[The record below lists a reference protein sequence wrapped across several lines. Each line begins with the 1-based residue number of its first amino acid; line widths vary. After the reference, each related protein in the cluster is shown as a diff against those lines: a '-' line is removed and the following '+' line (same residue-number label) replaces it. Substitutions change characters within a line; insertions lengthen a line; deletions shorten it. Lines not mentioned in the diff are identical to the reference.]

1 MFCILKGCQLK
12 SSARKWSK
20 QTTRSAFLN
29 NATCTRFILRCTGVK
44 ACEFLH
50 PNLQNRVYTSIQEVD
65 WQEITLLQEQYQ
77 GSSLRRQ
84 ANSWHYAIK
93 AMFTKKTACRQHH
106 VDSCAP
112 TLQESRQAVSGGSYY
127 YTACINWG
135 LDSGHSSRA
144 VPDTLYPQ
152 IRHLQNMF
160 GDVDER
166 EIKNEFCT
174 VLKPLNSRQVHCG
187 KILGIYSECVANIF

>member
-1 MFCILKGCQLK
+1 
-12 SSARKWSK
+12 
-20 QTTRSAFLN
+20 
-29 NATCTRFILRCTGVK
+29 
-44 ACEFLH
+44 
-50 PNLQNRVYTSIQEVD
+50 
-65 WQEITLLQEQYQ
+65 
-77 GSSLRRQ
+77 
-84 ANSWHYAIK
+84 
-93 AMFTKKTACRQHH
+93 MFTKKTACRQHH

-187 KILGIYSECVANIF
+187 VDHERGQGRMNIIPCAVQFNQFIPTDLSSTPYIIWVSHGQHMHPPPPPTKPPDQYLTEIMGGYPAN